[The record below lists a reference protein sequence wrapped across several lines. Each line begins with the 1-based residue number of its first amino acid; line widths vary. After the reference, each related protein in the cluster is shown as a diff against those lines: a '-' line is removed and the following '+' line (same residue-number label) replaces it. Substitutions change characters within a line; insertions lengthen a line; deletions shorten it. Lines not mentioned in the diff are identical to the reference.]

1 MAEKKKSTAK
11 KVEKKNDSDKK
22 RHILNIVFG
31 CIAIGA
37 AVVTLL
43 LTPFGR
49 RLLPGNDTTE
59 KDTASAVVSDSTTIT
74 DTAVQ
79 TITTSQW
86 TDFSI
91 PESTDPVVDPYK
103 NYSILIN
110 ELKFDY
116 TEDKGITTLTAKD
129 NKNVILTVTPF
140 SDKSYTQLCDE
151 TKELYDSIAVG
162 DEFTVE
168 ALSSAYRTQT
178 GDKDTDIITTV
189 YCVDDGKGGSIE
201 IKYQTPVNAQA
212 FENDFKILLSM
223 FTLHQ

>member
-11 KVEKKNDSDKK
+11 KVEKKNTSDKK
-22 RHILNIVFG
+22 RQIINIVFG

-49 RLLPGNDTTE
+49 RLLPGNGTTE
-59 KDTASAVVSDSTTIT
+59 KAAVQTAVSDSTSGT
-74 DTAVQ
+74 DAAVQ
-79 TITTSQW
+79 PSTNTHSTE
-86 TDFSI
+86 FSV
-91 PESTDPVVDPYK
+91 PPSTDPIVDPYK

-110 ELKFDY
+110 EVKFNY
-116 TEDKGITTLTAKD
+116 TEIKGVTTLTAKD
-129 NKNVILTVTPF
+129 NENVTLTVTPY
-140 SDKSYTQLCDE
+140 SDKSYTLLCDE
-151 TKELYDSIAVG
+151 IRELYDSVPVG

-168 ALSSAYRTQT
+168 ALSSAYRSQT
-178 GDKDTDIITTV
+178 GDEDTDIITTV

-201 IKYQTPVNAQA
+201 IKYQTPVNARE

-223 FTLHQ
+223 FTLH